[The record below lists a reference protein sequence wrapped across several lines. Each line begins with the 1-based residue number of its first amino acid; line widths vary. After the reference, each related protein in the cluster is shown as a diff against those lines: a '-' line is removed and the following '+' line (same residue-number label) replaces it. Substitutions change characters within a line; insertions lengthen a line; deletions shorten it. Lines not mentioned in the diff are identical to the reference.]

1 MHIYY
6 ETTLKRWKIFHTIA
20 GAGKSGMATSG
31 ANCSS
36 LGWKPSG
43 CGGGGPFIIPDKLK
57 KCEYKYRMHINNV
70 PSKIWQIN
78 IECI

>member
-1 MHIYY
+1 LNECIYI
-6 ETTLKRWKIFHTIA
+6 LWKIFHTIV

-31 ANCSS
+31 ANGSS
-36 LGWKPSG
+36 PGWKPG
-43 CGGGGPFIIPDKLK
+43 GRGGGGPFIIPDKFQK
-57 KCEYKYRMHINNV
+57 YESKYRMHINNV